1 MLRRF
6 VYSTKS
12 KSGKEPPSFKV
23 NIISSQVGVD
33 KVIKFY
39 LLLDPR
45 SGLITWYPATLV
57 QANRMPIEK
66 GDCFLFSPAMYKYWF
81 GNSIHEEYKRLSQIA
96 LENFEKITKNSSL
109 IIENDDFFVVSFSF
123 LQSHIKG
130 SEVSYYCI
138 GDLLKSWINHT
149 RAQTKD
155 GIYMLK
161 VSVCFST
168 SNYTYLAWDY
178 VGQRLV
184 RGKGKSENC
193 YKFYFDLKQLDSHWK
208 RNSYPDIARIMNLF
222 DNLNINY

>member
-23 NIISSQVGVD
+23 NIIAREVGVD
-33 KVIKFY
+33 KEVKSY
-39 LLLDPR
+39 LLLDPS
-45 SGLITWYPATLV
+45 SGLFTWYPATLV
-57 QANRMPIEK
+57 RANRMPTEK
-66 GDCFLFSPAMYKYWF
+66 GDYFLFSPAMYKHWF

-109 IIENDDFFVVSFSF
+109 IMDNDEFFGVSFSF

-138 GDLLKSWINHT
+138 GDLLKSWLNLAK
-149 RAQTKD
+149 AQTKS
-155 GIYMLK
+155 GLYMLK

-168 SNYTYLAWDY
+168 TNFTYLAWDY
-178 VGQRLV
+178 VSQKLV

-193 YKFYFDLKQLDSHWK
+193 YKLYFDLKQLDSHWK
-208 RNSYPDIARIMNLF
+208 RSSYPDIAGIMNLF
-222 DNLNINY
+222 DNLSINY